1 MFNTTKQNIVWITVI
16 SGIIM
21 AALSRFLPHPPNFTP
36 IAALALFSGA
46 CISNKRIAF
55 IMPLAGM
62 LLSDLIFELI
72 KPGYGFHITM
82 PYVYGSFMLIILLG
96 MLNKNLAPGKLM
108 ATSLAGSV
116 LFFAITNF
124 GTWLAYYPHT
134 MAGFTQNYLLALP
147 FFQNN
152 IVGDLFFNLVLF
164 GGMYFANSR
173 ISSTQKA

>member
-16 SGIIM
+16 AGIIM

-46 CISNKRIAF
+46 CIGNKKLAF
-55 IMPLAGM
+55 LLPLGGM
-62 LLSDLIFELI
+62 LLSDLIFELV

-82 PYVYGSFMLIILLG
+82 PYVYGSFLLIILLG
-96 MLNKNLAPGKLM
+96 MLNKKLAPGKLL

-134 MAGFTQNYLLALP
+134 MAGFTQNYLMALP
-147 FFQNN
+147 FFHNS
-152 IVGDLFFNLVLF
+152 IVGDVFFNLVLF
-164 GGMYFANSR
+164 GGLYFATSKVKEF
-173 ISSTQKA
+173 QKA